1 MNEFVDI
8 RFFSVAFAREIVAA
22 SSEAFWRGDIA
33 ESSITRPKKNYLV
46 LLVLTKLTNKR
57 Y

>member
-8 RFFSVAFAREIVAA
+8 RFFSVAFAREIVAV

-33 ESSITRPKKNYLV
+33 ESSITRPNN
-46 LLVLTKLTNKR
+46 KLPSVISFDKIN
-57 Y
+57 